1 MAIMSY
7 HIFLLSFLV
16 LIIMVRLIVLI
27 LLLLEGPVVT
37 VGRENIVTIS
47 ASHEDLNNRSMNETV
62 CSEVTLRWWGIGK
75 GLIKS

>member
-27 LLLLEGPVVT
+27 LSLLESPVIT
-37 VGRENIVTIS
+37 VGRENVVSVST
-47 ASHEDLNNRSMNETV
+47 SHEDLNNRPMNETV

-75 GLIKS
+75 VLIKS

>member
-1 MAIMSY
+1 MAIMSH

-47 ASHEDLNNRSMNETV
+47 ASHEDLNNRSINETV
-62 CSEVTLRWWGIGK
+62 CSEVSLRWWGIGK

>member
-1 MAIMSY
+1 MAIMSS
-7 HIFLLSFLV
+7 HFSSIIFGANNNGEV
-16 LIIMVRLIVLI
+16 NILI

>member
-16 LIIMVRLIVLI
+16 LIIMVRLTVLT

-47 ASHEDLNNRSMNETV
+47 ASHEDLNNRSMNEAV
-62 CSEVTLRWWGIGK
+62 CSEVTLRWWGTGK
-75 GLIKS
+75 RLIKS